1 MFLPSSTLDDILF
14 PMTADVYYAQTTQS
28 EYGNMLK
35 TWVFDRKVD
44 CSVISELSN
53 RGFVGELTTKG
64 QDLIYDSNAF
74 FRTKEDLR
82 KKTNGSYMPITAI
95 AITNI
100 KDPAGN
106 DVWINGQNLSNA
118 AGAIKTKYEVK
129 TIIPTFN
136 YDHTLRHFRLFIS
149 KSQIQKWEQ

>member
-1 MFLPSSTLDDILF
+1 MFLPSSSLDDILF
-14 PMTADVYYAQTTQS
+14 PMTAEVYYSQTTQND
-28 EYGNMLK
+28 YGNIVK
-35 TWVFDRKVD
+35 SWVFDRTVY

-53 RGFVGELTTKG
+53 RGFAGELKTKG
-64 QDLIYDSNAF
+64 QDFVYDSNAF

-82 KKTNGSYMPITAI
+82 KKSNGSYMPITAI

-129 TIIPTFN
+129 TIVPTFN

-149 KSQIQKWEQ
+149 KSQIQKWDQ

>member
-14 PMTADVYYAQTTQS
+14 PMTAEVYYAQTTQND
-28 EYGNMLK
+28 YGNIVK
-35 TWVFDRKVD
+35 NWVFDRTVY

-53 RGFVGELTTKG
+53 RGFAGELKTKG

-82 KKTNGSYMPITAI
+82 KKTNGSYVPITGI

-106 DVWINGQNLSNA
+106 NVWINGQNLSNS
-118 AGAIKTKYEVK
+118 AGAIKTKYEIK
-129 TIIPTFN
+129 TIVPTFN
-136 YDHTLRHFRLFIS
+136 YDHTLRHFRIFIS
-149 KSQIQKWEQ
+149 KSQIQRWDQ

>member
-1 MFLPSSTLDDILF
+1 MFLPSSSLDDILF
-14 PMTADVYYAQTTQS
+14 PMTAEVWYAQTTQQD
-28 EYGNMLK
+28 YGNMSR
-35 TWVFDRKVD
+35 TWVFDRTVN

-53 RGFVGELTTKG
+53 RGFTGELRTKG

-82 KKTNGSYMPITAI
+82 KKSNGEYVPITAI

-100 KDPAGN
+100 KDPAG
-106 DVWINGQNLSNA
+106 DYVWINGEKQILIDGPRS
-118 AGAIKTKYEVK
+118 TKYEVK
-129 TIIPTFN
+129 TIVPTFN

-149 KSQIQKWEQ
+149 KSQIQKWDQ

>member
-35 TWVFDRKVD
+35 TWVFDRTVN

-53 RGFVGELTTKG
+53 RGFTGELRTKG

-82 KKTNGSYMPITAI
+82 KKSNDDYVPITAI

-106 DVWINGQNLSNA
+106 NVWINGQKQILMDGPRS
-118 AGAIKTKYEVK
+118 TKYEVK

-149 KSQIQKWEQ
+149 KSQIQKWDQ

>member
-82 KKTNGSYMPITAI
+82 KKSNGSYMPITAI

-118 AGAIKTKYEVK
+118 AGAIKTKYEIK
-129 TIIPTFN
+129 TIVPTFN

>member
-1 MFLPSSTLDDILF
+1 
-14 PMTADVYYAQTTQS
+14 MTADVYYAQTTQS
-28 EYGNMLK
+28 KYGNMLK

-82 KKTNGSYMPITAI
+82 KKSNGSYMPITAI

-118 AGAIKTKYEVK
+118 AGAIKTKYEIK
-129 TIIPTFN
+129 TIVPTFN

>member
-1 MFLPSSTLDDILF
+1 MLLPSSTLDDILF

-82 KKTNGSYMPITAI
+82 KKSNGSYMPITAI

-118 AGAIKTKYEVK
+118 AGAIKTKYEIK
-129 TIIPTFN
+129 TIVPTFN

>member
-1 MFLPSSTLDDILF
+1 
-14 PMTADVYYAQTTQS
+14 
-28 EYGNMLK
+28 
-35 TWVFDRKVD
+35 
-44 CSVISELSN
+44 
-53 RGFVGELTTKG
+53 
-64 QDLIYDSNAF
+64 
-74 FRTKEDLR
+74 
-82 KKTNGSYMPITAI
+82 MPITAI

-118 AGAIKTKYEVK
+118 AGAIKTKYEIK
-129 TIIPTFN
+129 TIVPTFN

>member
-14 PMTADVYYAQTTQS
+14 PMTAEVYYSQTTQND
-28 EYGNMLK
+28 YGNIVK
-35 TWVFDRKVD
+35 NWVFDRTVY

-53 RGFVGELTTKG
+53 RGFAGELKTKG

-82 KKTNGSYMPITAI
+82 KKTNGSYVPITGI

-106 DVWINGQNLSNA
+106 DVWINGQNLSNS
-118 AGAIKTKYEVK
+118 AGAIKTKYEIK
-129 TIIPTFN
+129 TIVPTFN

-149 KSQIQKWEQ
+149 KSQIQRWDQ

>member
-28 EYGNMLK
+28 KYGNMLK
-35 TWVFDRKVD
+35 TWVFDRTVN

-53 RGFVGELTTKG
+53 RGFAGELKTKG

-129 TIIPTFN
+129 TIVPTFN

>member
-1 MFLPSSTLDDILF
+1 MLLPSSTLDDILF
-14 PMTADVYYAQTTQS
+14 PMTADVYYSSTQQQD
-28 EYGNMLK
+28 YGNISK

-53 RGFVGELTTKG
+53 RGFIGELTTKG

-74 FRTKEDLR
+74 FRTKEYLR

-95 AITNI
+95 SITNI

-106 DVWINGQNLSNA
+106 DVWINGQNLSNS
-118 AGAIKTKYEVK
+118 AGAIKTKYEIK
-129 TIIPTFN
+129 TIVPTFN

-149 KSQIQKWEQ
+149 KSQIQKWDQ

>member
-1 MFLPSSTLDDILF
+1 MLPNATGGLNDIMF
-14 PMTADVYYAQTTQS
+14 PMTADIYYADTKQLD
-28 EYGNMLK
+28 YGNVAK
-35 TWVFDRKVD
+35 TWVFDRTVD

-53 RGFVGELTTKG
+53 RGFIGELTTKG
-64 QDLIYDSNAF
+64 QDLVYDSNAF

-82 KKTNGSYMPITAI
+82 KKSNGSYMPITAI

-118 AGAIKTKYEVK
+118 AGAIKTKYEIK
-129 TIIPTFN
+129 TISIITKR
-136 YDHTLRHFRLFIS
+136 YKII
-149 KSQIQKWEQ
+149 K

>member
-14 PMTADVYYAQTTQS
+14 PMTAEVYYAQTTQND
-28 EYGNMLK
+28 YGNIVK
-35 TWVFDRKVD
+35 NWVFDRTVY

-53 RGFVGELTTKG
+53 RGFAGELKTKG

-82 KKTNGSYMPITAI
+82 KKTNGSYVPITGI

-106 DVWINGQNLSNA
+106 DVWINGQNLSNS
-118 AGAIKTKYEVK
+118 AGAIKTKYEIK
-129 TIIPTFN
+129 TIVPTFN
-136 YDHTLRHFRLFIS
+136 YDHTLRHFRIFIS
-149 KSQIQKWEQ
+149 KSQIQRWDQ

>member
-14 PMTADVYYAQTTQS
+14 PMTAEVYYAQTTQND
-28 EYGNMLK
+28 YGNIVK
-35 TWVFDRKVD
+35 NWVFDRIVN

-53 RGFVGELTTKG
+53 RGFAGELKTKG

-82 KKTNGSYMPITAI
+82 KKTNGSYVPITGI

-106 DVWINGQNLSNA
+106 DVWINGQNLSNS
-118 AGAIKTKYEVK
+118 AGAIKTKYEIK
-129 TIIPTFN
+129 TIVPTFN

-149 KSQIQKWEQ
+149 KSQIQKWDQ

>member
-35 TWVFDRKVD
+35 TWVFDRTVN

-53 RGFVGELTTKG
+53 RGFAGELKTKG

>member
-1 MFLPSSTLDDILF
+1 
-14 PMTADVYYAQTTQS
+14 MTADVYYAQTTQS

-82 KKTNGSYMPITAI
+82 KKSNGSYMPITAI

-118 AGAIKTKYEVK
+118 AGAIKTKYEIK
-129 TIIPTFN
+129 TIVPTFN

>member
-35 TWVFDRKVD
+35 TWVFDRTVN

-53 RGFVGELTTKG
+53 RGFAGELKTKG

-82 KKTNGSYMPITAI
+82 KKTNGSYVPITGI

-106 DVWINGQNLSNA
+106 DVWINGQNLSNS
-118 AGAIKTKYEVK
+118 AGAIKTKYEIK
-129 TIIPTFN
+129 TIVPTFN
-136 YDHTLRHFRLFIS
+136 YDHTLRHFRIFIS
-149 KSQIQKWEQ
+149 KSQIQRWDQ

>member
-14 PMTADVYYAQTTQS
+14 PMTAEVYYAQTTQND
-28 EYGNMLK
+28 YGNIVK
-35 TWVFDRKVD
+35 NWVFDRTVY

-53 RGFVGELTTKG
+53 RGFASELKTKG

-82 KKTNGSYMPITAI
+82 KKTNGSYVPITGI

-106 DVWINGQNLSNA
+106 DVWINGQNLSNS
-118 AGAIKTKYEVK
+118 AGAIKTKYEIK
-129 TIIPTFN
+129 TIVPTFN

-149 KSQIQKWEQ
+149 KSQIQKWDQ

>member
-14 PMTADVYYAQTTQS
+14 PMTAEVYYSQTTQND
-28 EYGNMLK
+28 YGNIVK
-35 TWVFDRKVD
+35 SWVFDRTVY

-53 RGFVGELTTKG
+53 RGFAGELKTKG
-64 QDLIYDSNAF
+64 QDFVYDSNAF

-82 KKTNGSYMPITAI
+82 KKSNGSYMPITAI

-129 TIIPTFN
+129 TIVPTFN

-149 KSQIQKWEQ
+149 KSQIQTWDQ

>member
-28 EYGNMLK
+28 EYGYMLK
-35 TWVFDRKVD
+35 TWVFDRTVN

-53 RGFVGELTTKG
+53 RGFTGELRTKG

-129 TIIPTFN
+129 TIVPTFN
-136 YDHTLRHFRLFIS
+136 YDHTLRHFRIFIS
-149 KSQIQKWEQ
+149 KSQIQRWDQ